1 MTRDQALREAVIMLD
16 AALQR
21 AQEENAHYQYQYGL
35 EDAIE
40 MINDYRGQLKFMETI
55 NDKL

>member
-21 AQEENAHYQYQYGL
+21 AQEESAHYQYQYGI

-40 MINDYRGQLKFMETI
+40 MINDYRGQLKFIETI
-55 NDKL
+55 NDK

>member
-21 AQEENAHYQYQYGL
+21 AQEENAHYQYQYGI

-40 MINDYRGQLKFMETI
+40 MINDYRGQLKFIETI
-55 NDKL
+55 NDKS

>member
-1 MTRDQALREAVIMLD
+1 MTRDQALREAIIMLD

-21 AQEENAHYQYQYGL
+21 AKEENAHHQYQYGI

-40 MINDYRGQLKFMETI
+40 MINDYRAQLKFIETI
-55 NDKL
+55 ND

>member
-21 AQEENAHYQYQYGL
+21 AQEENAHYQYQYGI

-40 MINDYRGQLKFMETI
+40 MINDYRGQLKFIETI
-55 NDKL
+55 NDKW

>member
-1 MTRDQALREAVIMLD
+1 MTKDTALREAIIMLD

-40 MINDYRGQLKFMETI
+40 MINDYRAQMKFAETI
-55 NDKL
+55 NGKL

>member
-1 MTRDQALREAVIMLD
+1 MTRDQALREAIIMLD

-21 AQEENAHYQYQYGL
+21 AQEENAHHQYQYGI

-40 MINDYRGQLKFMETI
+40 MINDYRAQLKFIETI
-55 NDKL
+55 ND